1 MHTVLV
7 VSGGLVLLGVFLL
20 VAHFITAITVLAAV
34 KAFILVWLVISLF
47 NLWGGVT
54 QGGYGLLEEL
64 PMLLL
69 VFGIPAIFSLILL
82 KWVTVG

>member
-7 VSGGLVLLGVFLL
+7 VSGGLLLLGVFVLL
-20 VAHFITAITVLAAV
+20 AHFITAITLLAAV
-34 KAFILVWLVISLF
+34 KVFILVWLVVSLL

-54 QGGYGLLEEL
+54 QGGYSLLEEL

-82 KWVTVG
+82 KWVTAG

>member
-7 VSGGLVLLGVFLL
+7 VSGGLLLLGVFVLL
-20 VAHFITAITVLAAV
+20 AHVITAITLLAAV
-34 KAFILVWLVISLF
+34 KVFILVWLVVSLL

-54 QGGYGLLEEL
+54 QGGYSLLEEL

-82 KWVTVG
+82 KWVTAG

>member
-7 VSGGLVLLGVFLL
+7 VSGGLLLLGVFVL
-20 VAHFITAITVLAAV
+20 VAHFIAAVTLLAAV
-34 KAFILVWLVISLF
+34 KVFIVVWLVVSLL

-54 QGGYGLLEEL
+54 QGGYSLLEEL

-69 VFGIPAIFSLILL
+69 VFGIPAIFSLIVL
-82 KWVTVG
+82 KWVTAG

>member
-7 VSGGLVLLGVFLL
+7 VSGGLLLLGVFVL
-20 VAHFITAITVLAAV
+20 VAHFIAAVTLLAAV
-34 KAFILVWLVISLF
+34 KVFIVVWLVVSLL

-54 QGGYGLLEEL
+54 QGGYSLLEEL

-82 KWVTVG
+82 KWVTAG